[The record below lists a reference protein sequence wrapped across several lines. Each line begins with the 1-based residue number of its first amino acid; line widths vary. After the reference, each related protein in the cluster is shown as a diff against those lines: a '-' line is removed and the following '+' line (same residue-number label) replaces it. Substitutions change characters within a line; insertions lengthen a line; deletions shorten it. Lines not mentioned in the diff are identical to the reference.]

1 MRIEYFQLIDRIVDL
16 NLNDLTIRVEANVP
30 TDSTIFEGHFP
41 GRPLM
46 PGVLLIEAMAQAS
59 GWLIIGRTKFAKMP
73 FLAALKE
80 VKLRTFVTPGQAL
93 VVTAKIMHEG
103 SGFALTE
110 AEIQVDGKTVCNADI
125 TFRVVDF
132 PRATSLSHMHEVAQ
146 RIGFPM
152 ESCRPWLTP
161 SATLPAKPGSPASAS
176 CRASARA
183 RTPTGRRSEQG
194 SRRPT
199 TTYPPYIIHKIA
211 PLEFDKQI
219 PKKGDQRQ
227 MEAWQRIGTYAA
239 GLALD
244 SAGVK
249 GNTEILARTDM
260 IVAAGG
266 GERDIAADTAIL
278 SGLPARRRPRPSS
291 TNG

>member
-59 GWLIIGRTKFAKMP
+59 GWLLIARTRFEKMP

-93 VVTAKIMHEG
+93 VVSAKIAHEG

-110 AEIQVDGKTVCNADI
+110 ASIQADGKTVCNAGI

-132 PRATSLSHMHEVAQ
+132 PKGEFLASMHEVAR
-146 RIGFPM
+146 RIAF
-152 ESCRPWLTP
+152 
-161 SATLPAKPGSPASAS
+161 
-176 CRASARA
+176 
-183 RTPTGRRSEQG
+183 
-194 SRRPT
+194 
-199 TTYPPYIIHKIA
+199 
-211 PLEFDKQI
+211 PLEI
-219 PKKGDQRQ
+219 PAHG
-227 MEAWQRIGTYAA
+227 
-239 GLALD
+239 
-244 SAGVK
+244 
-249 GNTEILARTDM
+249 
-260 IVAAGG
+260 
-266 GERDIAADTAIL
+266 
-278 SGLPARRRPRPSS
+278 
-291 TNG
+291 